1 MRGQGRFVQ
10 TGCETLHLGG
20 LRAQPLNERQVH
32 CMLIACC
39 MTSVMSFHA
48 GIIE

>member
-1 MRGQGRFVQ
+1 MRRQSRFVQ
-10 TGCETLHLGG
+10 AGCQTLHLGS
-20 LRAQPLNERQVH
+20 LRAQPLDEGQVY
-32 CMLIACC
+32 CMLIAFR

>member
-1 MRGQGRFVQ
+1 MRRQGRFVQ
-10 TGCETLHLGG
+10 AGCETLHLGS
-20 LRAQPLNERQVH
+20 LRAQPLHERQVH
-32 CMLIACC
+32 CMLIAFC